1 MRKIKAIV
9 SWVVYRMS
17 LQKAPLGGIVVCEQK
32 EWDEMQQGQSCT
44 HTLIQEGI
52 ADEADAERLA
62 RSQLALTS
70 VPSVRLK
77 ARS

>member
-32 EWDEMQQGQSCT
+32 EWDEMQAQSCT

-77 ARS
+77 ARG